1 MTLDPHSRQNSRETT
16 HDHALNGVRLGEAV
30 SLLPTYKTR
39 WVQSTVGNRIRDMRL
54 EGGGSRLTRD
64 CDRI

>member
-16 HDHALNGVRLGEAV
+16 HDHALRSGEFTPNLQDTLG
-30 SLLPTYKTR
+30 